1 MCNELLKH
9 LETCQIANPPQLN
22 GSEYTCLQIEQS
34 RFGFYPAR
42 FDLARNRVGDR
53 GALSLAAALPRCHL
67 HAGFSEARKQLKPQ
81 KANDTMNYEQQT
93 STDFNRPFYTGCFTW
108 LFTGASERID
118 RETLVPRLRPLDSAA
133 MKWARSWEAVASA
146 RALGI
151 GSELLGMDWK
161 RSLSDGWPLR

>member
-81 KANDTMNYEQQT
+81 KTNDTMNNRLQQT
-93 STDFNRPFYTGCFTW
+93 STDPST
-108 LFTGASERID
+108 LGASRGFSPVLQNESIERHSS
-118 RETLVPRLRPLDSAA
+118 LDSGL
-133 MKWARSWEAVASA
+133 WTR
-146 RALGI
+146 R
-151 GSELLGMDWK
+151 
-161 RSLSDGWPLR
+161 P